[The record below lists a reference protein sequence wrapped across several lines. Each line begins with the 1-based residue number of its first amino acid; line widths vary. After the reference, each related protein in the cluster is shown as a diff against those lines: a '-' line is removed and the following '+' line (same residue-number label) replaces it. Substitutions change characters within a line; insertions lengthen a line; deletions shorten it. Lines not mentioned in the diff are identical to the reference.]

1 MDLAPGE
8 VGVAGPPR
16 PMAYSSSGTIVP
28 GMYDGTLVWAGR
40 DEVAQFLASL
50 KGLVPD
56 LRSLAASPA
65 MRVGKTN

>member
-1 MDLAPGE
+1 
-8 VGVAGPPR
+8 
-16 PMAYSSSGTIVP
+16 MAYSSSGTIVP